1 LTTRSVLLTAFLH
14 GVFGVG
20 AEPADAPPRLALIVH
35 GDVPVQDLS
44 LSDVRKIFLGD
55 RQFWTDDLRV
65 VLLVPPAGSAERAA
79 LLVRVYERTE
89 AQYRHYWIAKVFRA
103 ETHAAP
109 KMAVSSQ
116 ALGDLVRQIP
126 GAIAAVDAARV
137 PAGVK
142 ILRVDGRS
150 AFDAGYA
157 LR

>member
-1 LTTRSVLLTAFLH
+1 LTTRSVLLTAFFH
-14 GVFGVG
+14 GVMGAG
-20 AEPADAPPRLALIVH
+20 AEAGDPPPRLALIVH
-35 GDVPVQDLS
+35 SSVPVQDLN

-55 RQFWTDDLRV
+55 RQFWADDLRI
-65 VLLVPPAGSAERAA
+65 VLLVPPARSPERAA
-79 LLVRVYERTE
+79 LLDRVYEKSE

-126 GAIAAVDAARV
+126 GAIAAVDAAQV

-142 ILRVDGRS
+142 VLRVDGRT
-150 AFDAGYA
+150 ALDAAYA